1 MPHQDSSFNSSKFND
16 AAHAK
21 IFVHGLTT
29 VSPVEKTKAL
39 KHHSSVVFKMKL
51 LLPLLVCLFIGSECL
66 LWAGTTG
73 NISGTIKDPS
83 GAVISGATVR
93 VVNVAQGV
101 VNKTGSD
108 ASGVFNF
115 PSLPVGHYDLQIDAP
130 GYRLEKR
137 PGMVIDADSVIKVDA
152 ILQVA
157 ERVEEVV
164 VTATGIHVDT
174 ESTQMGDVITA
185 ATMTTVA
192 LNGRSFTDLLSLQP
206 GIVPVTTQQ
215 PNSIVMAGASV
226 AIAPSGELNPG
237 NQSISGQ
244 REDSNGYIVN
254 GGDVK
259 EMMNG
264 GTAVVPN
271 LDAVAEFRV
280 LTNNYDAEYGNF
292 TGGVVN
298 VITKSGTN
306 QIHGSAF
313 EFLRNTVLD
322 ARNFFSPER
331 GFFRQNQYGGTL
343 GGPIV
348 KKKLFFFADYQ
359 GTRNN
364 ESVDTGLIP
373 VPSQANRMGDFS
385 DRSDSLS
392 GSVSGPFLA
401 GILSQKLGY
410 PVSPNEPYFVS
421 GCTSSSQCVFPN
433 AVIPQQAWSDPARNL
448 LKYIPSANLGNSTFS
463 TASQGKTLRDD
474 KAGFRIDANT
484 DRWGLLSAYY
494 YFDDYSLDNPYPT
507 GQGGASV
514 PGFNALT
521 LGRGQL
527 ITLGQTKTFGPN
539 SVNELR
545 LNYMRNANDVG
556 HPVGGVGVSLA
567 SQGFV
572 TGPGT
577 AGIIPLAPEIEG
589 VENII
594 FSSFVMGTT
603 ITGLKQVNNTFS
615 ITDNFSRAFN
625 HHNIKFGGEAS
636 LEQVNVNPNPTF
648 NGSFA
653 FFGSET
659 GSDFAD
665 FLIGTPSNYNQ
676 ADSRPYYGR
685 HKYYGGFVQDSWHA
699 KPSLM
704 LNFGLRWERMEYWS
718 EKYNQIP
725 TLSLGQQSKIY
736 PTAPMG
742 IVYPGDPGIPD
753 TLVPARNRFSPRF
766 GLAYSPSTTNG
777 MLGKVFGGPGKTSIR
792 AGFGIFYSAIQGN
805 TIAIDEPQPPFGL
818 SYTSPA
824 PPLFATPFITAA
836 NGEIH
841 SQPFPVT
848 FPKLNGASQS
858 HPDTSID
865 FSSFLP
871 IAGLTTPEPGNTFPY
886 NENYFFSIERELGS
900 GTLARL
906 SYVGSQAHHLLV
918 VFSANPGNPALC
930 LALSQPGAVAPGTA
944 TCGPFGEGTTYV
956 TAAGQQINGTRT
968 PFGSAF
974 SNDDF
979 EGSVGNSS
987 YNSLQASVRHSG
999 HALVLLLGYTYS
1011 KSLDQSSSLADPV
1024 NPFNHNLTRALS
1036 AFDLKHSIVASYEY
1050 RLPLDRLF
1058 SRGKTLL
1065 QGWTVAGIT
1074 RISSGFPVT
1083 ISSDGDRS
1091 LIGSLPN
1098 GVNNQSLDLPDFTP
1112 GPLNI
1117 NQNPRNGQPYFNT
1130 SLFQPQAL
1138 GTAGNASRRSF
1149 YGPGM
1154 FNSDLALLRSFQLSE
1169 AKALQFRLETFNTFN
1184 HTQFFGPAAVN
1195 GNIDSDLFGHVVRAA
1210 PPRLMQVALKFTF

>member
-1 MPHQDSSFNSSKFND
+1 MPSQPSSSKPV
-16 AAHAK
+16 AESTTTK
-21 IFVHGLTT
+21 TLVYGGTT
-29 VSPVEKTKAL
+29 VSELQKTSLHKPRFIPATI
-39 KHHSSVVFKMKL
+39 KSL
-51 LLPLLVCLFIGSECL
+51 LLPLLTCLLIASEGM

-73 NISGTIKDPS
+73 SISGTLKDPT
-83 GAVISGATVR
+83 GALVPGATVQAI
-93 VVNVAQGV
+93 NVAQGV
-101 VNKTGSD
+101 HNKITSD
-108 ASGVFNF
+108 ANGLFIF
-115 PSLPVGHYDLQIDAP
+115 PSLPVGHYDLQVEAP
-130 GYRLEKR
+130 GFKTEKR
-137 PGMVIDADSVIKVDA
+137 TGLVIDADVVLRIEAV
-152 ILQVA
+152 LQLA
-157 ERVEEVV
+157 EKTEEVV
-164 VTATGIHVDT
+164 VTTNEMHVDT
-174 ESTQMGDVITA
+174 ETTQMGEVITGP
-185 ATMTTVA
+185 TMTAVA
-192 LNGRSFTDLLSLQP
+192 LNGRSFTDLLALQP

-215 PNSIVMAGASV
+215 PNSVVMAGASV
-226 AIAPSGELNPG
+226 AIPPSGELNPG

-264 GTAVVPN
+264 GTAIVPN
-271 LDAVAEFRV
+271 LDSVAEFRV

-298 VITKSGTN
+298 VVTKSGTDH
-306 QIHGSAF
+306 IHGSIF

-322 ARNFFSPER
+322 ARNFFSPEQ
-331 GFFRQNQYGGTL
+331 GFFRQNQYGGTI
-343 GGPIV
+343 GGPIG

-359 GTRNN
+359 GTRNK

-373 VPSQANRMGDFS
+373 VPSLANRAGDFS
-385 DRSDSLS
+385 GNPGSLT
-392 GSVSGPFLA
+392 GTVSGPFLA
-401 GILSQKLGY
+401 GLLSQRLGY
-410 PVSPNEPYFVS
+410 AVSANEPYFTP
-421 GCTSSSQCVFPN
+421 GCTNSAQCVFPN
-433 AVIPQQAWSDPARNL
+433 ALIPQQAWSAPAINL
-448 LKYIPSANLGNSTFS
+448 LRYIPAPNIGTSTFS

-474 KAGFRIDANT
+474 KGGVRVDANT
-484 DRWGLLSAYY
+484 GNLGLLSAYY

-527 ITLGQTKTFGPN
+527 VSLSQTKTLGSN
-539 SVNELR
+539 AVNEVR

-556 HPVGGVGVSLA
+556 HPVGGVGVRLA

-577 AGIIPLAPEIEG
+577 SGIVPLAPNIEG
-589 VENII
+589 VENVI

-603 ITGLKQVNNTFS
+603 ITGLKQVNDTFS
-615 ITDNFSRAFN
+615 LSDNFSKVLGR
-625 HHNIKFGGEAS
+625 HTLKFGGEAS

-685 HKYYGGFVQDSWHA
+685 HKYYGAFAQDSWHMR
-699 KPSLM
+699 PNLVF
-704 LNFGLRWERMEYWS
+704 NYGLRWERMEYWS

-725 TLSLGQQSKIY
+725 TLVLGQQSVIY
-736 PTAPMG
+736 PTAPIG

-766 GLAYSPSTTNG
+766 GLAYSPSKSQG
-777 MLGKVFGGPGKTSIR
+777 WLGKVFGGPGKTSIR
-792 AGFGIFYSAIQGN
+792 AGYGIFYSAIQGN

-824 PPLFATPFITAA
+824 PPLFSTPFITAA
-836 NGEIH
+836 NGQVH
-841 SQPFPVT
+841 PQPFPVH
-848 FPKLNGASQS
+848 FPALNGASQS
-858 HPDTSID
+858 HPDGSVD
-865 FSSFLP
+865 FSSFIP
-871 IAGLTTPEPGNTFPY
+871 IAGLTTPDRNNTFPY
-886 NENYFFSIERELGS
+886 NENYFFSIERELGTS
-900 GTLARL
+900 TLVRL

-930 LALSQPGAVAPGTA
+930 LALSQPSAVAPGSP
-944 TCGPFGEGTTYV
+944 TCGPFGESNTYI
-956 TAAGQQINGTRT
+956 TASGQQINSTRG
-968 PFGSAF
+968 PFGAAF
-974 SNDDF
+974 ANDDF

-987 YNSLQASVRHSG
+987 YNSLQASVRHTG
-999 HALVLLLGYTYS
+999 HGLTLLFGYTYS

-1036 AFDLKHSIVASYEY
+1036 AFDLRHVVVASYEY
-1050 RLPLDRLF
+1050 QLPFDHFF
-1058 SRGKTLL
+1058 SRGKSLL
-1065 QGWTVAGIT
+1065 KGWTISGIT
-1074 RISSGFPVT
+1074 RVSSGFPVT
-1083 ISSDGDRS
+1083 ISSDGDTS
-1091 LIGSLPN
+1091 LMGSLPN

-1112 GPLNI
+1112 GPLNL
-1117 NQNPRNGQPYFNT
+1117 NSNPRNGQSYFNT
-1130 SLFQPQAL
+1130 FLFQPQAL
-1138 GTAGNASRRSF
+1138 GTPGNSPRRFF

-1154 FNSDLALLRSFQLSE
+1154 FNSDLALLRSFQFSE
-1169 AKALQFRLETFNTFN
+1169 SKALQFRLETFNTFN

-1195 GNIDSDLFGHVVRAA
+1195 GDSDSDLFGHVVKAA
-1210 PPRLMQVALKFTF
+1210 APRLMQIAVKFSF

>member
-1 MPHQDSSFNSSKFND
+1 M
-16 AAHAK
+16 K
-21 IFVHGLTT
+21 IQAFVVAIVIVLA
-29 VSPVEKTKAL
+29 SLA
-39 KHHSSVVFKMKL
+39 
-51 LLPLLVCLFIGSECL
+51 
-66 LWAGTTG
+66 WAGTTG
-73 NISGTIKDPS
+73 SISGTVKDAS
-83 GAVISGATVR
+83 GALISGATVQIL
-93 VVNVAQGV
+93 NTAQGV
-101 VNKTGSD
+101 QKKIESD
-108 ASGVFNF
+108 GNGWYTF
-115 PSLPVGHYDLQIDAP
+115 PSLPVGHYDIQIEAP
-130 GYRLEKR
+130 GFKGEKR
-137 PGMVIDADSVIKVDA
+137 TGLTIDADSALRVDA
-152 ILQVA
+152 ILQIA
-157 ERVEEVV
+157 EKVEEVV
-164 VTATGIHVDT
+164 VTASGVHVET
-174 ESTQMGDVITA
+174 ESTQMGEVITSNA
-185 ATMTTVA
+185 MTTVA

-264 GTAVVPN
+264 GTAIVPN
-271 LDAVAEFRV
+271 LDAVQEFRV

-298 VITKSGTN
+298 VVTKSGTN

-313 EFLRNTVLD
+313 DFLRNTALD
-322 ARNFFSPER
+322 ARNFLSPER
-331 GFFRQNQYGGTL
+331 GIFRQNQYGGTL
-343 GGPIV
+343 GGPIK

-359 GTRNN
+359 GTRNT

-373 VPSQANRMGDFS
+373 VPSLANRMGDFS
-385 DRSDSLS
+385 DHADSLT

-401 GILSQKLGY
+401 NLLSQKLGY
-410 PVSPNEPYFVS
+410 AVSANEPYFIP

-433 AVIPQQAWSDPARNL
+433 AVIPQQAWSDPSRNL
-448 LKYIPSANLGNSTFS
+448 LRYVPLPNLGGTTFS
-463 TASQGKTLRDD
+463 TASQNKTLRDD
-474 KAGFRIDANT
+474 KAGFRVDANT

-494 YFDDYSLDNPYPT
+494 YFDDYKLDNPYPT

-527 ITLGQTKTFGPN
+527 ITLSQTKTLGN
-539 SVNELR
+539 NAVNELR
-545 LNYMRNANDVG
+545 FNYMRNANDVG
-556 HPVGGVGVSLA
+556 HPVGGVGVSLV

-577 AGIIPLAPEIEG
+577 SGIVPLAPDIEG
-589 VENII
+589 VENAI

-615 ITDNFSRAFN
+615 IMDNFSKVFGR
-625 HHNIKFGGEAS
+625 HSIKFGGEGS
-636 LEQVNVNPNPTF
+636 LEHVNVNPNPTF

-676 ADSRPYYGR
+676 ADSRHYYGR
-685 HKYYGGFVQDSWHA
+685 HKYYGAFVQDSWHA
-699 KPSLM
+699 RPNLT
-704 LNFGLRWERMEYWS
+704 LNYGLRWERMEYWS

-725 TLSLGQQSKIY
+725 TLVLGQQSTIY
-736 PTAPMG
+736 PTAPLG

-753 TLVPARNRFSPRF
+753 TLVPSRHRFSPRV
-766 GLAYSPSTTNG
+766 GLAYSPSKEHG
-777 MLGKVFGGPGKTSIR
+777 ILGKVFGGPGKTSIR

-824 PPLFATPFITAA
+824 PPLFATPFVTAA
-836 NGEIH
+836 TGDVH
-841 SQPFPVT
+841 VQPFPIV

-858 HPDTSID
+858 HPDTSVD

-871 IAGLTTPEPGNTFPY
+871 IAGLTTPEHTNTFPY
-886 NENYFFSIERELGS
+886 NENYFFSIEREVGS
-900 GTLARL
+900 GTLVRL

-930 LALSQPGAVAPGTA
+930 LALSQPSAVAPGTA
-944 TCGPFGEGTTYV
+944 TCGPFGESTTFF
-956 TAAGQQINGTRT
+956 TASGQQINGTRG

-974 SNDDF
+974 NSDDF

-987 YNSLQASVRHSG
+987 YNSFQTSVRHAG
-999 HALVLLLGYTYS
+999 HGLTLLLGYTYS

-1024 NPFNHNLTRALS
+1024 NPFNHNATRALS
-1036 AFDLKHSIVASYEY
+1036 AFDLRHVLVASYEY
-1050 RLPLDRLF
+1050 KLPFDRFF
-1058 SRGKTLL
+1058 SHGKTLL
-1065 QGWTVAGIT
+1065 QGWTISGIT
-1074 RISSGFPVT
+1074 RLSSGFPVT

-1117 NQNPRNGQPYFNT
+1117 NHDPRNGQIYFNT
-1130 SLFQPQAL
+1130 ALFQPQAL
-1138 GTAGNASRRSF
+1138 GTAGNAPRRSF

-1154 FNSDLALLRSFQLSE
+1154 FNSDMALMRSFQLSE

-1184 HTQFFGPAAVN
+1184 HAQFFGPGAVN
-1195 GNIDSDLFGHVVRAA
+1195 GDADSDLFGHVVKAA
-1210 PPRLMQVALKFTF
+1210 PPRLMQLALKFTF

>member
-1 MPHQDSSFNSSKFND
+1 MSFQLSFSKPFSINESITT
-16 AAHAK
+16 K
-21 IFVHGLTT
+21 PLVHGVTA
-29 VSPVEKTKAL
+29 VSSLETATPHNSQSILSRVK
-39 KHHSSVVFKMKL
+39 S
-51 LLPLLVCLFIGSECL
+51 LLPLFICLLVASEGM

-73 NISGTIKDPS
+73 IISGTLKDPT
-83 GAVISGATVR
+83 GALVGGATVQAI
-93 VVNVAQGV
+93 NIAQGIH
-101 VNKTGSD
+101 NKIESD
-108 ASGVFNF
+108 ANGSFVF
-115 PSLPVGHYDLQIDAP
+115 PSLPVGHYDLQIEAP
-130 GYRLEKR
+130 GFRIEKR
-137 PGMVIDADSVIKVDA
+137 TGLVIDADTVLKIDA
-152 ILQVA
+152 VLQVA
-157 ERVEEVV
+157 EKIEEIE

-174 ESTQMGDVITA
+174 ETTQMGEIFTGTA
-185 ATMTTVA
+185 ITTVA
-192 LNGRSFTDLLSLQP
+192 LNGRSFTDLLALQT

-215 PNSIVMAGASV
+215 PNSVVMAGASV

-264 GTAVVPN
+264 GTAIVPN
-271 LDAVAEFRV
+271 LDAVEEFSV

-298 VITKSGTN
+298 VVTKSGTDH
-306 QIHGSAF
+306 IHGSAF
-313 EFLRNTVLD
+313 EFLRNTALD

-331 GFFRQNQYGGTL
+331 GFFRQNQYGGTF
-343 GGPIV
+343 GGPIG
-348 KKKLFFFADYQ
+348 KRKLFFFADYQ

-373 VPSQANRMGDFS
+373 VPSVANRAGDFS
-385 DRSDSLS
+385 ANPGALT

-401 GILSQKLGY
+401 GMLSQKLGY
-410 PVSPNEPYFVS
+410 PVSANEPYFTP

-433 AVIPQQAWSDPARNL
+433 ALIPQQAWSDPSKNL
-448 LKYIPSANLGNSTFS
+448 LRYIPTPNLGNSTFS
-463 TASQGKTLRDD
+463 TASQGKLLRDD
-474 KAGFRIDANT
+474 KSGFRIDANT
-484 DRWGLLSAYY
+484 QKWGLLSAYY
-494 YFDDYSLDNPYPT
+494 FFDDYSLDNPYPT

-527 ITLGQTKTFGPN
+527 IALSQTKTLSAN
-539 SVNELR
+539 AVNELR

-556 HPVGGVGVSLA
+556 HPLGGVGVSLA

-577 AGIIPLAPEIEG
+577 PGIVPLAPKIEG
-589 VENII
+589 VENVI

-615 ITDNFSRAFN
+615 VSDNFSKVLGR
-625 HHNIKFGGEAS
+625 HSLKFGGEAS

-685 HKYYGGFVQDSWHA
+685 HKYYGGFAQDSWHM
-699 KPSLM
+699 KPSLVF
-704 LNFGLRWERMEYWS
+704 NYGLRWERMEYWS

-725 TLSLGQQSKIY
+725 TLSLGQQSVIY
-736 PTAPMG
+736 PTAPLG
-742 IVYPGDPGIPD
+742 IVYPGDPGIPA

-766 GLAYSPSTTNG
+766 GLAYSPSKSTG
-777 MLGKVFGGPGKTSIR
+777 WFGKALGGPGKTSIR
-792 AGFGIFYSAIQGN
+792 AGYGIFYSAIQGN

-836 NGEIH
+836 NGQVH
-841 SQPFPVT
+841 PQPFPVH
-848 FPKLNGASQS
+848 FPALNGASQS
-858 HPDTSID
+858 HPDASID

-871 IAGLTTPEPGNTFPY
+871 IAGLTTPDRNNTFPY
-886 NENYFFSIERELGS
+886 NENYFFSIERGLGTN
-900 GTLARL
+900 TLVRL
-906 SYVGSQAHHLLV
+906 SYVGSQAHHLLA
-918 VFSANPGNPALC
+918 VFSANPGDPTLC
-930 LALSQPGAVAPGTA
+930 LALSQPSAVAPGSP
-944 TCGPFGEGTTYV
+944 TCGPFGESNTYV
-956 TAAGQQINGTRT
+956 TASGQQINGTRG
-968 PFGSAF
+968 PFGPAF
-974 SNDDF
+974 ANDDF

-987 YNSLQASVRHSG
+987 YNSLQATVRHTG
-999 HALVLLLGYTYS
+999 HGLTLLLGYTYS
-1011 KSLDQSSSLADPV
+1011 KSLDQTSSLADPV
-1024 NPFNHNLTRALS
+1024 NPFNHDLTRALS
-1036 AFDLKHSIVASYEY
+1036 AFDLRHVVIASYAY
-1050 RLPLDRLF
+1050 KLPLEHFF
-1058 SRGKTLL
+1058 SHGKSLL
-1065 QGWTVAGIT
+1065 KGWTISGIT
-1074 RISSGFPVT
+1074 RTSSGFPVT
-1083 ISSDGDRS
+1083 LSSDGDTS
-1091 LIGSLPN
+1091 LVGSLPN

-1112 GPLNI
+1112 GPLN
-1117 NQNPRNGQPYFNT
+1117 QNHDPRNGQAYFNT
-1130 SLFQPQAL
+1130 SLFRPQAL
-1138 GTAGNASRRSF
+1138 GTPGNSPRRFF

-1195 GNIDSDLFGHVVRAA
+1195 GDIDSDLFGHVVRAA
-1210 PPRLMQVALKFTF
+1210 PPRLMQLALKFTF